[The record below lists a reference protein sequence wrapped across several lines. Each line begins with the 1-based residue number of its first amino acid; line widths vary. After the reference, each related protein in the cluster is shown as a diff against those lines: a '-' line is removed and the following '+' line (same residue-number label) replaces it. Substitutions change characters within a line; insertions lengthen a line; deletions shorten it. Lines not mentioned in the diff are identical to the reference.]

1 MGVFKTLERVWAIV
15 KKDMRI
21 YYLKG
26 PVMIFGLLI
35 PLFLYLAYALGRSIE
50 PAEAFSS
57 IIAMS
62 LFFTATA
69 VGPVIAPWETRSR
82 TLERLISA
90 PVSMAIITV
99 GDALASAAFGSAIT
113 LIAIS
118 FGLLMGLQI
127 FNPLLMVLDLLVS
140 SICFSFFGLLLS
152 SPPTD
157 IPADIMMISTLLKL
171 PMAFISGIFLPLNQ
185 MPGLLKH
192 VALLSPLT
200 YTAELFRYSIYGRTT
215 FLQVQVE
222 LLILTGYMLFFIA
235 ASIKLHERSLSR
247 RI

>member
-1 MGVFKTLERVWAIV
+1 MFKTLERIWAIA
-15 KKDMRI
+15 KKDIRI

-35 PLFLYLAYALGRSIE
+35 PLSLYLAYALGRSLE

-69 VGPVIAPWETRSR
+69 VGPVIAPWETRSH

-90 PVSMAIITV
+90 PVSMAIIIT

-113 LIAIS
+113 LIATS
-118 FGLLMGLQI
+118 FGLLVGLQI
-127 FNPLLMVLDLLVS
+127 FNPLLMALNLLIS
-140 SICFSFFGLLLS
+140 SLCFSFFGLLLS

-157 IPADIMMISTLLKL
+157 IPADVMMISTLLKF
-171 PMAFISGIFLPLNQ
+171 PMVFISGIFLPLNQ
-185 MPGLLKH
+185 MPELLKH

-200 YTAELFRYSIYGRTT
+200 YTTEVFRYSVYGEAT
-215 FLQVQVE
+215 FLPIHVE

-235 ASIKLHERSLSR
+235 ASIKLHERSLHR